1 VSSAKARA
9 DTKAGLERPAAAH
22 LGISNGRLEA
32 LKSKVRLLSHR
43 AYGFHSA
50 TALIAMI
57 YLCSAGIQI
66 ALPHR
71 QVTPKPRGEPEMMG
85 GCRSARHGRY
95 RWALLGLAVVCVLAG
110 CGSSQTGSTIAGPA
124 FPSTPAGVQARWLLQ
139 APSRL
144 PISLAEARTHVS
156 PVLLGNSTQAE
167 INSDLGKFGLVH
179 LVSVTSSRANA
190 IAFLVSV
197 RGGERFRFALTVD
210 ARGLISNLPAPREI
224 PPTAS
229 PASVIPPLASGWVAQ
244 SVTFQAGGVTIYGTY
259 THPSN
264 THPSTVTDPNGNNV
278 EQPNRNTLQAVANW
292 LSADGVASL
301 RYDKLGSGQTG
312 WGRYAGHPEQVGL
325 KTYEQEAVAAV
336 SFLARQ
342 PQVNPSRMAAVGHSL
357 GGEYALLLATGQA
370 AHAPKIHAVVLL
382 EPVPARIL
390 SFFVPAPGTVSPRLR
405 QSFERAV
412 ASLRRTGALP
422 GGLPAAV
429 ANSLNPSDWG
439 TQLEISQI
447 DRYDPA
453 TLAAKLPPSTAVL
466 LTCSN
471 ADQYFTCSMED
482 GIAAAV
488 AKANAKIDFVHLDG
502 VDHILEEDVA
512 RDPAV
517 WNQALPFS
525 TQPQAALR
533 TFAAENL

>member
-1 VSSAKARA
+1 
-9 DTKAGLERPAAAH
+9 
-22 LGISNGRLEA
+22 
-32 LKSKVRLLSHR
+32 
-43 AYGFHSA
+43 
-50 TALIAMI
+50 MI
-57 YLCSAGIQI
+57 
-66 ALPHR
+66 
-71 QVTPKPRGEPEMMG
+71 G

-110 CGSSQTGSTIAGPA
+110 CGSSQMTSSSAGPA
-124 FPSTPAGVQARWLLQ
+124 FPSTPAGLEAGWLLQ

-144 PISLAEARTHVS
+144 PISLAKARTHIS
-156 PVLLGNSTQAE
+156 PVLLGNSTRAE

-179 LVSVTSSRANA
+179 LVSVTSSRANS
-190 IAFLVSV
+190 IVFVVSV
-197 RGGERFRFALTVD
+197 RGGQRFRFALTVD
-210 ARGLISNLPAPREI
+210 ARGLISNLPPPQEI

-244 SVTFQAGGVTIYGTY
+244 PVTFQAGGVTLYGTY
-259 THPSN
+259 THPSTASARTIAAAVLLAGAGTATDRN
-264 THPSTVTDPNGNNV
+264 DNGTVTDPNGNNV
-278 EQPNRNTLQAVANW
+278 EQPNRNTLEAVANW

-325 KTYEQEAVAAV
+325 KTYEQEAVAAL

-342 PQVNPSRMAAVGHSL
+342 PQVNPSRLAAVGHSL

-382 EPVPARIL
+382 EPVPARML
-390 SFFVPAPGTVSPRLR
+390 SFFVPAPGTVSPSLR
-405 QSFERAV
+405 QSVERAV

-439 TQLEISQI
+439 TQLELSQI

-453 TLAAKLPPSTAVL
+453 TLAAELPPQTAVL

-471 ADQYFTCSMED
+471 ADQYFTCSIED
-482 GIAAAV
+482 RIAAGV
-488 AKANAKIDFVHLDG
+488 AKAKAKIDFVHLDG
-502 VDHILEEDVA
+502 VDHLLKEDVA

-517 WNQALPFS
+517 WNQAFPFS
-525 TQPQAALR
+525 RQLRSALK
-533 TFAAENL
+533 TFAANNL

>member
-1 VSSAKARA
+1 
-9 DTKAGLERPAAAH
+9 
-22 LGISNGRLEA
+22 
-32 LKSKVRLLSHR
+32 
-43 AYGFHSA
+43 
-50 TALIAMI
+50 MI
-57 YLCSAGIQI
+57 
-66 ALPHR
+66 
-71 QVTPKPRGEPEMMG
+71 G

-110 CGSSQTGSTIAGPA
+110 CGSSQTGSTIAGQA

-156 PVLLGNSTQAE
+156 QVLLGNSTQAE

-179 LVSVTSSRANA
+179 LVSVTSSRANS
-190 IAFLVSV
+190 IVFVVSV
-197 RGGERFRFALTVD
+197 RGGQRFRFALTVD
-210 ARGLISNLPAPREI
+210 ARGLISNLPAPQEI

-244 SVTFQAGGVTIYGTY
+244 PVTFQAGEVTIYGTY

-264 THPSTVTDPNGNNV
+264 THPSTTTAQTIPAAVLLAGAGTATDRNDNGTVTDPNGNDV
-278 EQPNRNTLQAVANW
+278 EQPNRNTLEAVANW

-325 KTYEQEAVAAV
+325 KTYEQEAVAAL

-342 PQVNPSRMAAVGHSL
+342 PQVNPSRLAAVGHSL

-382 EPVPARIL
+382 EPVPARML
-390 SFFVPAPGTVSPRLR
+390 SLFLPAPGTVPPSVQR
-405 QSFERAV
+405 SVERAV

-422 GGLPAAV
+422 GGLSAAV
-429 ANSLNPSDWG
+429 ANSFNPSDWG
-439 TQLEISQI
+439 TQLELSQI
-447 DRYDPA
+447 DRYGPA
-453 TLAAKLPPSTAVL
+453 TLAANLPPSIAVL

-482 GIAAAV
+482 RIAAGV

-502 VDHILEEDVA
+502 VDHLLKEDVA

-525 TQPQAALR
+525 RQLRSALK
-533 TFAAENL
+533 TFAANNL